1 MQIGDY
7 VMRKIDLVFWQFKS
21 RSKHPSSVQSSD
33 YEIIYFRQKN
43 KEQRENVIGEL
54 VTTEREYCRDLKLT
68 WQAFSL
74 DDPDVLEQKQIDVK
88 GRDFEKEKISK
99 IKTKDYVLIYSY
111 ENTRHT
117 WNTDFNIVCQ
127 NLIGLYS

>member
-1 MQIGDY
+1 MESNKFLACLELIRIYAWSFGHSDP
-7 VMRKIDLVFWQFKS
+7 D
-21 RSKHPSSVQSSD
+21 PSSVQSSD

-88 GRDFEKEKISK
+88 GRDFEKEKSVKSRLK
-99 IKTKDYVLIYSY
+99 IMS
-111 ENTRHT
+111 
-117 WNTDFNIVCQ
+117 
-127 NLIGLYS
+127 

>member
-1 MQIGDY
+1 MESYKFLAYLECITSYAWSFGHSDP
-7 VMRKIDLVFWQFKS
+7 D
-21 RSKHPSSVQSSD
+21 PSSVQSFD

-88 GRDFEKEKISK
+88 GRDFEKEKSVK
-99 IKTKDYVLIYSY
+99 S
-111 ENTRHT
+111 R
-117 WNTDFNIVCQ
+117 Q
-127 NLIGLYS
+127 R

>member
-1 MQIGDY
+1 MCPDY
-7 VMRKIDLVFWQFKS
+7 K
-21 RSKHPSSVQSSD
+21 
-33 YEIIYFRQKN
+33 IIYFRQKN

-88 GRDFEKEKISK
+88 GRDFEKEKSVKSRQRSCLEIHTAMK
-99 IKTKDYVLIYSY
+99 ILEILGIQTSSSFVKI
-111 ENTRHT
+111 
-117 WNTDFNIVCQ
+117 
-127 NLIGLYS
+127 

>member
-1 MQIGDY
+1 MLGTVNQFLKKDSIFNNGFNMQIGDY

-33 YEIIYFRQKN
+33 YEIIFFRQKN

-88 GRDFEKEKISK
+88 GKDFEKEKSVKSRLK
-99 IKTKDYVLIYSY
+99 IMSCNK
-111 ENTRHT
+111 
-117 WNTDFNIVCQ
+117 
-127 NLIGLYS
+127 LY

>member
-1 MQIGDY
+1 MQS
-7 VMRKIDLVFWQFKS
+7 F
-21 RSKHPSSVQSSD
+21 D

-88 GRDFEKEKISK
+88 GRDFEKEKSVKSRLK
-99 IKTKDYVLIYSY
+99 IMS
-111 ENTRHT
+111 
-117 WNTDFNIVCQ
+117 
-127 NLIGLYS
+127 